1 MTEKKQ
7 KRPSKGRVFQCTGFP
22 NCNKS
27 FTRLEHL
34 ARHRRKHTGERP
46 FTCPH
51 CHKNFSRLD
60 NLRQH
65 KQTVDA
71 LENYVKK
78 RDKEPLPPY
87 VNADF
92 RHDTPQ
98 GQIQS
103 QQPQHPQSSHHQ
115 QPSSVLPLPQTLTPH
130 GNRPMVSPPSSGL
143 PNYGTTSAYYPL
155 PYVGNGAPSS
165 SGPGAPGP
173 LRAASTLLRDP
184 PKFNPKTRPKPLA
197 LVHSFTDD
205 TYLHPSRRTDIPGTF
220 TQAGSLDPPLRTA
233 PPAAT
238 FAALGSLAPAGASWS
253 LGSGSGPG
261 SGSGLG
267 PSSFQ
272 MSAGSASI
280 TSATLP
286 APSTSRFAYLTPM
299 MVSPLSPLFHQSF
312 NQVLKGVS
320 GSNASNG
327 SVSASTNANA
337 NSNANGANDASAKSP
352 NGNSNGSA
360 KTGPAVNGV
369 GGLAPD
375 NAAAAAASV
384 GVLPPVRLP
393 AIDAGREKA
402 WLRDM
407 LNDEKLE
414 KPSRVAINS
423 LIEKN

>member
-1 MTEKKQ
+1 
-7 KRPSKGRVFQCTGFP
+7 
-22 NCNKS
+22 
-27 FTRLEHL
+27 
-34 ARHRRKHTGERP
+34 
-46 FTCPH
+46 
-51 CHKNFSRLD
+51 
-60 NLRQH
+60 
-65 KQTVDA
+65 
-71 LENYVKK
+71 
-78 RDKEPLPPY
+78 
-87 VNADF
+87 
-92 RHDTPQ
+92 
-98 GQIQS
+98 
-103 QQPQHPQSSHHQ
+103 
-115 QPSSVLPLPQTLTPH
+115 
-130 GNRPMVSPPSSGL
+130 MVSPPSSGL

>member
-1 MTEKKQ
+1 
-7 KRPSKGRVFQCTGFP
+7 
-22 NCNKS
+22 
-27 FTRLEHL
+27 
-34 ARHRRKHTGERP
+34 
-46 FTCPH
+46 
-51 CHKNFSRLD
+51 
-60 NLRQH
+60 
-65 KQTVDA
+65 
-71 LENYVKK
+71 
-78 RDKEPLPPY
+78 
-87 VNADF
+87 
-92 RHDTPQ
+92 
-98 GQIQS
+98 
-103 QQPQHPQSSHHQ
+103 
-115 QPSSVLPLPQTLTPH
+115 
-130 GNRPMVSPPSSGL
+130 MVSPPSSGS
-143 PNYGTTSAYYPL
+143 PNYGTTSAYYPS

-238 FAALGSLAPAGASWS
+238 FAASGSLAPAGASWS

-369 GGLAPD
+369 GGSAPD

-407 LNDEKLE
+407 LNDEKSE